1 MVQLARGNRIA
12 DVPLIEDISASGY
25 GVRPG
30 ASAPPW
36 AAWQGGLYR
45 FKFAVGDDVGLDN
58 IVAHGSVPAANISV
72 HVHWALDNSAGG
84 FATDA
89 VQWSLEYS
97 RMTGESGAVI
107 AAPGAATVIETTI
120 GTAAAYTE
128 FVSVFPDIT
137 MAGHI
142 EGAGLIMQ
150 FGRIG
155 VTGGGLTEYGD
166 AAVLLRI
173 DSHIYM
179 EKAGTVTAFPPY
191 TFV

>member
-12 DVPLIEDISASGY
+12 DVPLIEDISHGGY
-25 GVRPG
+25 GVKPG
-30 ASAPPW
+30 ASAPVW
-36 AAWQGGLYR
+36 EAWQGGVFR
-45 FKFAVGDDVGLDN
+45 NKFGVGDDVGLDN
-58 IVAHGSVPAANISV
+58 ITPHGSVPAAIISV
-72 HVHWALDNSAGG
+72 HVHWALDNTAGG
-84 FATDA
+84 FITDA
-89 VQWSLEYS
+89 VQWSLEYT
-97 RMTGESGAVI
+97 RMKGFGGSVI
-107 AAPGAATVIETTI
+107 PAPGAATVIETVV

-137 MAGHI
+137 MAGYV

-155 VTGGGLTEYGD
+155 VAGVGATEYGD
-166 AAVLLRI
+166 RAALMRI

>member
-1 MVQLARGNRIA
+1 
-12 DVPLIEDISASGY
+12 
-25 GVRPG
+25 
-30 ASAPPW
+30 
-36 AAWQGGLYR
+36 
-45 FKFAVGDDVGLDN
+45 
-58 IVAHGSVPAANISV
+58 
-72 HVHWALDNSAGG
+72 
-84 FATDA
+84 
-89 VQWSLEYS
+89 
-97 RMTGESGAVI
+97 
-107 AAPGAATVIETTI
+107 
-120 GTAAAYTE
+120 
-128 FVSVFPDIT
+128 
-137 MAGHI
+137 MAGYV